1 MQRPFPHAFFGKCP
15 ESYPDWLTDGRTD
28 QKDGSGWT
36 DGPTDQCTG
45 GKRVI
50 QASDGRT
57 DRWTN
62 GRTTWNIMHPA
73 PKGGG
78 IKMKFNK
85 FSLNLES
92 IIRYQQHRNITNER
106 FMCLC
111 QVTEDEICKMIMS
124 LNYGAADMMKFIH
137 EFWRWFQIL
146 YIRHWLIYAIYLFQ
160 GFFSSRIHTGKCHT
174 SKSGDPG
181 ALNHYQPM
189 SLLSVLLKVFE
200 KVVMNNCLINYI
212 DIYMIY
218 FFSINLV

>member
-1 MQRPFPHAFFGKCP
+1 MRSSEKCP
-15 ESYPDWLTDGRTD
+15 ENYPDWLTDERTG
-28 QKDGSGWT
+28 QKDGSGWM

-78 IKMKFNK
+78 IKMNLNK

-92 IIRYQQHRNITNER
+92 IIPYYQHRNITSEQ
-106 FMCLC
+106 FICLW
-111 QVTEDEICKMIMS
+111 QVTEDEICKMIML

-137 EFWRWFQIL
+137 QFWRWFEIL
-146 YIRHWLIYAIYLFQ
+146 DIRHWLICAIYLFQ
-160 GFFSSRIHTGKCHT
+160 GFFPQEFILVNVI
-174 SKSGDPG
+174 P
-181 ALNHYQPM
+181 LN
-189 SLLSVLLKVFE
+189 
-200 KVVMNNCLINYI
+200 LII
-212 DIYMIY
+212 LMHLII
-218 FFSINLV
+218 INLCLCWVYN